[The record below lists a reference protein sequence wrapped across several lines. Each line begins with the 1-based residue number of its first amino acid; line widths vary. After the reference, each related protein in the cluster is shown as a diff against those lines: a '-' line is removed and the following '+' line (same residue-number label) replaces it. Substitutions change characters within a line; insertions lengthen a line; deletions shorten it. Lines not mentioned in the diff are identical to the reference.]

1 MLGEFSAANLIGV
14 AMIFLLGILGMK
26 VFKNIVL
33 QLMSFLI
40 PILVAASLAGFLDLV
55 QTAVVLVFVV
65 ALIVIALVALL
76 IYGVIQQI
84 RGMVARRV
92 AQ

>member
-33 QLMSFLI
+33 QLLSFLI

-55 QTAVVLVFVV
+55 QTTVVLVFVV

-76 IYGVIQQI
+76 VYRVIQQI

-92 AQ
+92 VQ